1 MKKIMIN
8 SNMQAT
14 IIDKKLIQDMNK
26 KYPTDKF
33 ELIRSKSTSSQ
44 RNAYAFRP
52 TDTKV
57 DKEAKTKEIQKYL
70 EDYEP
75 EFFNELPNRISS
87 RNPYYLRIKNN
98 GGEILISVK
107 TVQPRVSEGDVNSK
121 LLQKFLGSIGLTIKS
136 FAAISEKTQDVVAQD
151 FEGQNI
157 GFEVKG
163 ARSFTSKVTVFDRSM
178 PPDKDPRGG
187 PEIDKLAVILSKK
200 MKGINS
206 KNVKNFRT
214 YINEIRKIDTEVG
227 FPGQPGVKA
236 AGGSFKIKYGK
247 AEDRST
253 INEFIGV
260 LKEHFAEGKDNY
272 FVIVNSSS
280 KSFVIADTG
289 FGVPSFFKGFLNLLA
304 GIKKGTTNP
313 VQKLSAEMFSSVG
326 IAQYGTISKGLR
338 MGIYLTLSPAAIN
351 KSFKMNLDEED

>member
-1 MKKIMIN
+1 MNKIMIN

-33 ELIRSKSTSSQ
+33 ELIRSKSNTSK

-121 LLQKFLGSIGLTIKS
+121 LLQKFLGSIGLSIKS
-136 FAAISEKTQDVVAQD
+136 FASISEKTQDVVAGFQ
-151 FEGQNI
+151 GQNI

-253 INEFIGV
+253 INEFIEV

-280 KSFVIADTG
+280 QSFVIADTG
-289 FGVPSFFKGFLNLLA
+289 FGVPSYFKGFLNLLA